1 MKGFQ
6 SITNERKMVVTIR
19 VVVNKI
25 YFNLCLQLKL
35 KFSYHI
41 FAVIFFLFFHFTNHT
56 TYSIICKGHYDCTLM
71 QVCWNVL
78 SITHHNLL
86 PGFHGWT
93 SYHLCWYFQSC
104 FLPLNYPFLLI
115 ENLLSFLRIVSKIN

>member
-56 TYSIICKGHYDCTLM
+56 TYSIICKGHYDCTLAGM
-71 QVCWNVL
+71 CFLLLITTYYQV
-78 SITHHNLL
+78 SMDGPATTHH
-86 PGFHGWT
+86 
-93 SYHLCWYFQSC
+93 LCLYFQSC